1 MGETKQVKTS
11 MDQLSTGIIM
21 MNGYLTLFAS
31 GFAVHIN
38 THYTQR
44 NYSVFAVLVNVNK
57 FEICIFQRRIQN
69 LAKDVRRSFLRK

>member
-31 GFAVHIN
+31 AFAVHIN

-44 NYSVFAVLVNVNK
+44 NYSVICCFSKCEQIRNLHISEAYSEPCQRCKTELFA
-57 FEICIFQRRIQN
+57 
-69 LAKDVRRSFLRK
+69 